1 MDSRPQKVWMTP
13 SLTESDMDYHKIL
26 TAGLSVQQGIVR
38 QRVIPVYQVN
48 NLEEIC
54 QLIIQAFEAGVDFQ
68 ESADSFL
75 LMLCLHHA
83 YQGDYKLFLESG
95 AVKYLEG
102 HGFRFEVK
110 KCDGV
115 KRLEELLP
123 AVSSGRNI
131 KRTLAAMP
139 EEETTEANAGQFLS
153 FASLFLPKLV
163 VGEKACLE
171 KVQRQIQVHAEQGLI
186 QYPTAWQSVGHMMV
200 IFRLMRTNFLIK
212 FLLIHQG
219 MHMVAGHDANDAV
232 ISNSVAQARFSGL
245 LIVKTVLDHILQKT
259 ERGVRLHPLAR
270 TAKVKNEVNSF
281 KAALSSLAKH
291 GEYAPF
297 ARLLNLS
304 GVNNLEHGLFPQLS
318 AIALGVATAHG
329 STLAGVNVGEQ
340 YQQLREAATEAEKQL
355 QQYAE
360 SRELDHLGLDD
371 QEKKIL
377 MNFHQKKN
385 EISFQQTNAMVT
397 LRKERLAKL
406 TEAITAASLPK
417 ISGHYDDDDDIP
429 FPGPINDD
437 DNPGHQDDDPT
448 DSQDTTIPDVV
459 VDPDDGGYGE
469 YQSYSENGMSAP
481 DDLVLF
487 DLDEDDEDTKPVPNR
502 STKGGQQKNSQ
513 KGQHTE
519 GRQTQSTPTQNV
531 TGPRRTIHHASAP
544 LTDNDR
550 RNEPSGSTS
559 PRMLTPIN
567 EEADPLDDADDE
579 TSSLPPLESDDEEQ
593 DRDGTSNR
601 TPTVAPP
608 APVYRDHSEKK
619 ELPQDEQQDQ
629 DHIQEARNQDS
640 DNTQPEHSFEEMYRH
655 ILRSQGPFDAVLYYH
670 MMKDEP
676 VVFSTSDGKEYT
688 YPDSL
693 EEEYPPWLTEKEAMN
708 DENRFVTLDGQQFY
722 WPVMNHRNKF
732 MAILQHHQ

>member
-1 MDSRPQKVWMTP
+1 MDPRPIRTWMMHNT
-13 SLTESDMDYHKIL
+13 SEVEADYHKIL

-38 QRVIPVYQVN
+38 QRIIPVYQIS
-48 NLEEIC
+48 NLEEVC

-68 ESADSFL
+68 DSADSFL

-83 YQGDYKLFLESG
+83 YQGDYKQFLESN

-102 HGFRFEVK
+102 HGFRFEMK
-110 KCDGV
+110 KKEGV

-123 AVSSGRNI
+123 AASSGKNI

-186 QYPTAWQSVGHMMV
+186 QYPTSWQSVGHMMV

-232 ISNSVAQARFSGL
+232 IANSVAQARFSGL

-259 ERGVRLHPLAR
+259 EHGVRLHPLAR
-270 TAKVKNEVNSF
+270 TAKVKNEVSSF
-281 KAALSSLAKH
+281 KAALASLAQH

-355 QQYAE
+355 QKYAE

-377 MNFHQKKN
+377 KDFHQKKN
-385 EISFQQTNAMVT
+385 EISFQQTTAMVT

-406 TEAITAASLPK
+406 TEAITSTSILK
-417 ISGHYDDDDDIP
+417 TGRRYDDDNDIP
-429 FPGPINDD
+429 FPGPIND
-437 DNPGHQDDDPT
+437 NENSGQNDDDPT
-448 DSQDTTIPDVV
+448 DSQDTTIPDVII
-459 VDPDDGGYGE
+459 DPNDGGYNN
-469 YQSYSENGMSAP
+469 YSDYANDAASAP

-487 DLDEDDEDTKPVPNR
+487 DLEDEDDADNPAQNTPEKNDRPATTKLRNGQDQDGNQGETASPRVAPNQYRDKPMPQVQDR
-502 STKGGQQKNSQ
+502 SENHDQTL
-513 KGQHTE
+513 
-519 GRQTQSTPTQNV
+519 QTQSRV
-531 TGPRRTIHHASAP
+531 
-544 LTDNDR
+544 
-550 RNEPSGSTS
+550 
-559 PRMLTPIN
+559 LTPIS
-567 EEADPLDDADDE
+567 EEADPSDHNDGDNE
-579 TSSLPPLESDDEEQ
+579 SIPPLESDDEGSTDTTAAE
-593 DRDGTSNR
+593 TKPA
-601 TPTVAPP
+601 TAPP
-608 APVYRDHSEKK
+608 APVYRSISVDDSVPSENIPAQSNQTNN
-619 ELPQDEQQDQ
+619 EDNVRNNAQSEQS
-629 DHIQEARNQDS
+629 IA
-640 DNTQPEHSFEEMYRH
+640 EMYQH
-655 ILRSQGPFDAVLYYH
+655 ILKTQGPFDAILYYH
-670 MMKDEP
+670 MMKEEP
-676 VVFSTSDGKEYT
+676 IIFSTSDGKEYT

-693 EEEYPPWLTEKEAMN
+693 EDEYPPWLSEKEAMN
-708 DENRFVTLDGQQFY
+708 EDNRFITMDGQQFY

-732 MAILQHHQ
+732 MAILQHHR

>member
-1 MDSRPQKVWMTP
+1 GTQNDRMPGPELSGWISEQLMTGRIP
-13 SLTESDMDYHKIL
+13 VSDIFCDIENNP
-26 TAGLSVQQGIVR
+26 GLCYASQMQGIVR

-110 KCDGV
+110 KRDGV

-123 AVSSGRNI
+123 AVSSGKNI

-360 SRELDHLGLDD
+360 SRELDHLG
-371 QEKKIL
+371 
-377 MNFHQKKN
+377 
-385 EISFQQTNAMVT
+385 
-397 LRKERLAKL
+397 
-406 TEAITAASLPK
+406 
-417 ISGHYDDDDDIP
+417 
-429 FPGPINDD
+429 
-437 DNPGHQDDDPT
+437 
-448 DSQDTTIPDVV
+448 
-459 VDPDDGGYGE
+459 
-469 YQSYSENGMSAP
+469 
-481 DDLVLF
+481 
-487 DLDEDDEDTKPVPNR
+487 
-502 STKGGQQKNSQ
+502 
-513 KGQHTE
+513 
-519 GRQTQSTPTQNV
+519 
-531 TGPRRTIHHASAP
+531 
-544 LTDNDR
+544 
-550 RNEPSGSTS
+550 
-559 PRMLTPIN
+559 
-567 EEADPLDDADDE
+567 
-579 TSSLPPLESDDEEQ
+579 
-593 DRDGTSNR
+593 
-601 TPTVAPP
+601 
-608 APVYRDHSEKK
+608 
-619 ELPQDEQQDQ
+619 
-629 DHIQEARNQDS
+629 
-640 DNTQPEHSFEEMYRH
+640 
-655 ILRSQGPFDAVLYYH
+655 
-670 MMKDEP
+670 
-676 VVFSTSDGKEYT
+676 
-688 YPDSL
+688 
-693 EEEYPPWLTEKEAMN
+693 
-708 DENRFVTLDGQQFY
+708 
-722 WPVMNHRNKF
+722 
-732 MAILQHHQ
+732 

>member
-1 MDSRPQKVWMTP
+1 MDSRPQKIWMAP

-110 KCDGV
+110 KRDGV

-123 AVSSGRNI
+123 AVSSGKNI

-417 ISGHYDDDDDIP
+417 TSGHYDDDDDIP

-459 VDPDDGGYGE
+459 VDPDDGSYGE
-469 YQSYSENGMSAP
+469 YQSYSENGMNAP

-487 DLDEDDEDTKPVPNR
+487 DLDEDDEDTKPMNPNQKIITIG
-502 STKGGQQKNSQ
+502 SICMVVGIISLILQIGNIISIWISHSIQTGSQNHTGICNQSIITYKNSTWVNQ
-513 KGQHTE
+513 TYVNISNTNVVAGKGTTSVILAGNSSLCPIRGWAIYSKDNGIRIGSKGDVFVIREPFISCSHLECRTFFL
-519 GRQTQSTPTQNV
+519 TQGALLNDKHSNGTVKDRSPYRALMSCPVGEAPSPYNSRFESV
-531 TGPRRTIHHASAP
+531 AWSASACHDGMGW
-544 LTDNDR
+544 LTIGI
-550 RNEPSGSTS
+550 SG
-559 PRMLTPIN
+559 P
-567 EEADPLDDADDE
+567 DDE
-579 TSSLPPLESDDEEQ
+579 A
-593 DRDGTSNR
+593 
-601 TPTVAPP
+601 VA
-608 APVYRDHSEKK
+608 VLKYNGIITETIKSWRKK
-619 ELPQDEQQDQ
+619 
-629 DHIQEARNQDS
+629 
-640 DNTQPEHSFEEMYRH
+640 
-655 ILRSQGPFDAVLYYH
+655 ILRTQESECVCGA
-670 MMKDEP
+670 
-676 VVFSTSDGKEYT
+676 
-688 YPDSL
+688 
-693 EEEYPPWLTEKEAMN
+693 
-708 DENRFVTLDGQQFY
+708 
-722 WPVMNHRNKF
+722 
-732 MAILQHHQ
+732 